1 MFLYRRPDN
10 SQPNLLWAK
19 EIKMSLIYGVM
30 TGIIFGFLLQKAQV
44 LRYDKQLGALR
55 LIDMTIVKF
64 MLSAIVVGSI
74 GVYLFKDLGVILLS
88 IKSTSIGAQV
98 VGGLLFGVGWGLLGY
113 CPGTAAGAI
122 GEGRIDGLWGVLG
135 MLCGGAVYAVVY
147 PFMKAHIISIGK
159 YGKLSVP
166 QLIGINHWIVI
177 IAFAVLTILLF
188 WFFEKKNI

>member
-1 MFLYRRPDN
+1 
-10 SQPNLLWAK
+10 
-19 EIKMSLIYGVM
+19 MSLIYGVI
-30 TGIIFGFLLQKAQV
+30 TGILFGFLLQKAQV

-64 MLSAIVVGSI
+64 MLSAIVVASI

-135 MLCGGAVYAVVY
+135 MLCGGAVHAMLY
-147 PFMKAHIISIGK
+147 PFMKVHIISIGN
-159 YGKLSVP
+159 YGKLSV
-166 QLIGINHWIVI
+166 
-177 IAFAVLTILLF
+177 FS
-188 WFFEKKNI
+188 

>member
-1 MFLYRRPDN
+1 
-10 SQPNLLWAK
+10 
-19 EIKMSLIYGVM
+19 MSLIYGVI

-55 LIDMTIVKF
+55 VIDMTIVKF

-74 GVYLFKDLGVILLS
+74 GIYLFKDLGVISLD

-98 VGGLLFGVGWGLLGY
+98 VGGLLFGIGWGLLGY

-147 PFMKAHIISIGK
+147 PFMKTHIISIGK

-177 IAFAVLTILLF
+177 TVFAVLTILLF
-188 WFFEKKNI
+188 WLFEKKNI